1 MTAPNDIVQQSYAAC
16 CLSPKFFDDF
26 YDAFLAS
33 SSEIAAKFVNT
44 NMAKQKQLL
53 RDGISFMI
61 MFSKGSAAGQAKVK
75 RLGETHAQDRMDIKP
90 QWYDLWVN
98 ALLKAVAKHDPKFT
112 PALDRAWRTVLSKGI
127 DSMRRQYLVKTPAG
141 V

>member
-1 MTAPNDIVQQSYAAC
+1 MTSDKDAVQRSYGAC

-33 SSEIAAKFVNT
+33 SRDIAGKFVNT
-44 NMAKQKQLL
+44 DMTRQKQLL

-61 MFSKGSAAGQAKVK
+61 MFYNGAAVGQMKVE
-75 RLGETHAQDRMDIKP
+75 RLSESHSQGRMDIKP

-98 ALLKAVAKHDPKFT
+98 ALVKTVSKHDPQFS
-112 PALDRAWRTVLSKGI
+112 PELDRSWRAVLSKGVET
-127 DSMRRQYLVKTPAG
+127 MKRGYLAPAPAG

>member
-1 MTAPNDIVQQSYAAC
+1 MTADNDMVQQSYGAC

-61 MFSKGSAAGQAKVK
+61 MFSKGSVAGQLKVK
-75 RLGETHAQDRMDIKP
+75 RLGETHAQDRMDITP

-98 ALLKAVAKHDPKFT
+98 ALMKAVAKHDPKFA

-127 DSMRRQYLVKTPAG
+127 DSMRRQYTVKSPVG

>member
-1 MTAPNDIVQQSYAAC
+1 MTADKDLVQHSYGAC

-33 SSEIAAKFVNT
+33 SSEIAGKFVNT
-44 NMAKQKQLL
+44 DMSKQKQLL

-61 MFSKGSAAGQAKVK
+61 MFYNGAASGQMKVK
-75 RLGETHAQDRMDIKP
+75 RLGESHAQDRMDIKP

-98 ALLKAVAKHDPKFT
+98 ALVKTVAKHDPKFS
-112 PALDRAWRTVLSKGI
+112 PVLDRAWRTVLSKGI
-127 DSMRRQYLVKTPAG
+127 ESMRRQYSVKTPVG

>member
-1 MTAPNDIVQQSYAAC
+1 MTADNDLVQQSYGAC

-33 SSEIAAKFVNT
+33 SSEIAAKFANT
-44 NMAKQKQLL
+44 NMTKQKQLL

-61 MFSKGSAAGQAKVK
+61 MFSKGSAAGQMKVK

-90 QWYDLWVN
+90 QWYDMWVN
-98 ALLKAVAKHDPKFT
+98 ALLKAVAKHDAKFT

-127 DSMRRQYLVKTPAG
+127 DSMRRQYSVKTPVG